1 MVNEKTVKPGRVV
14 LKIFILISLIL
25 IIFFAVLVSMNE
37 NNIELNWYA
46 LNINNLIEKFKTE
59 TAQQSTGAFSLGDL
73 DISQTAEYQGNLVVL
88 SDYDIRLLSPNGE
101 EVWYYTHDVRHPV
114 LNINGKWILVY
125 ENNGKS
131 YMVIKDGK
139 VVLESKLDE
148 EIAFGEV
155 TDKYL
160 LFITISSNGY
170 KRTVNFIAPETGI
183 SLGALYIDDYY
194 PYYVKNVNNNSG
206 FLLYGLGMNSINIST
221 IIRIYESTGKTAPVA
236 SVEAEGLYPVMNCS
250 NSNFIFAGENKVL
263 YYDSN
268 LNLTWS
274 DEYTDRITAV
284 GMFEDDNAVVALSGD
299 TTKIVFYNSAG
310 REIKS
315 IETENSIQSIEI
327 YENTAAVIYGS
338 KVLFYDSSGRL
349 IDNASL
355 PGINLNVHFLNNE
368 RVFLVSEHEA
378 ILYNISRK

>member
-1 MVNEKTVKPGRVV
+1 M
-14 LKIFILISLIL
+14 
-25 IIFFAVLVSMNE
+25 
-37 NNIELNWYA
+37 
-46 LNINNLIEKFKTE
+46 
-59 TAQQSTGAFSLGDL
+59 
-73 DISQTAEYQGNLVVL
+73 
-88 SDYDIRLLSPNGE
+88 
-101 EVWYYTHDVRHPV
+101 
-114 LNINGKWILVY
+114 
-125 ENNGKS
+125 
-131 YMVIKDGK
+131 
-139 VVLESKLDE
+139 
-148 EIAFGEV
+148 
-155 TDKYL
+155 
-160 LFITISSNGY
+160 
-170 KRTVNFIAPETGI
+170 
-183 SLGALYIDDYY
+183 
-194 PYYVKNVNNNSG
+194 
-206 FLLYGLGMNSINIST
+206 
-221 IIRIYESTGKTAPVA
+221 
-236 SVEAEGLYPVMNCS
+236 
-250 NSNFIFAGENKVL
+250 